1 MLVLKDFIL
10 SSDIDVSLCILMSSF
25 FFLLEIIIHIIIGF
39 IHRKNLFKLTEKN
52 KFYEKITNND
62 DVEMFTLV
70 EGDTSIT
77 FLC

>member
-1 MLVLKDFIL
+1 VLVLKGFIF
-10 SSDIDVSLCILMSSF
+10 SSDIGVSLCIFMSS

-39 IHRKNLFKLTEKN
+39 IHRKNLFNLTEKK

-70 EGDTSIT
+70 EGDT
-77 FLC
+77 

>member
-1 MLVLKDFIL
+1 
-10 SSDIDVSLCILMSSF
+10 MSS

-39 IHRKNLFKLTEKN
+39 IHRKNLCKLTEKK

-70 EGDTSIT
+70 EGDT
-77 FLC
+77 